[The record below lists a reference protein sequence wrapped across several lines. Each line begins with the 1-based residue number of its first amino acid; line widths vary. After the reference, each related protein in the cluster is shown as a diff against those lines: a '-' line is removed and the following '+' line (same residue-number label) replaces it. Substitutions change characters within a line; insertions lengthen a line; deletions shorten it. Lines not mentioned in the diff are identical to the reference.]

1 MPSSHRSGGNGG
13 IGFIEVVI
21 LGIALVLGLRLFQLQ
36 VVDHEDYLALANRQ
50 WQREE
55 SLTAPRGNLYD
66 RRGIP
71 LAVGTV
77 KYRVSADPQF
87 YRQKGSERR
96 AAILDTLA
104 ELLDTPRARIK
115 GALRAEGRFALLH
128 DGIALGPGDR
138 QRLVKTG
145 VVHLTQCAARL
156 YPMGALAAPLL
167 GFVNAEGKGVAGLEA
182 GLQDELAGRD
192 GVAVVQQDDLGHS
205 LISPLNRRLVEPE
218 RGSDVYLTLDHKVQ
232 AIVDMELERAALEA
246 GVRSASAVVIDPHTG
261 EILAMSSW
269 PSVADRDAEAYSPE
283 KWKLLP
289 VQATYEP
296 GSTLK
301 ALTSIALLEKGDVS
315 LSTQVDAEDGHAI
328 IDGTG
333 IRDDKPHLG
342 YLSFREA
349 FAYSSNICFAKL
361 SRRLSEEDLFGTLRN
376 LGFGNSHG
384 LSLPGEENGIL
395 REPSSWSRRSKLTLI
410 FGQEL
415 TATPLQVTAALG
427 ALATDGLL
435 MRPRILRGIAEEGGR
450 APREEEPVLLRRV
463 CRKETARTIR
473 ALLGDVVEDGTGS
486 RARVPGLA
494 VGGKTGT
501 AQKFAGGALKQGKYL
516 ASFIGLAPLDA
527 PRLVIGIF
535 MDEPRKEMIHGG
547 QSAAPAF
554 ARIVEKLAVAT
565 PQLLASAPERR
576 AKDERREGKPV
587 PSFLELDTA
596 EAEKRARDEGLPMRF
611 KGHGARVVA
620 QVPDPGCRR
629 RADELLVL
637 VLGDP
642 QSMDDDPPQLVGL
655 SLREARRRALERGFR
670 VLPRGRGI
678 VIEQGRPDEG
688 RGGVIPLRLGPGAG
702 VGS

>member
-1 MPSSHRSGGNGG
+1 MPPAPRNGG

-21 LGIALVLGLRLFQLQ
+21 LGVALVLGLRLFQLQ
-36 VVDHEDYLALANRQ
+36 IVDHEDYIALANRQ

-55 SLTAPRGNLYD
+55 SLSAPRGNLYD
-66 RRGIP
+66 RTGIP

-77 KYRVSADPQF
+77 KYRVTADPQF
-87 YRQKGSERR
+87 FRQKEQDERGEVVE
-96 AAILDTLA
+96 TLT
-104 ELLDTPRARIK
+104 ELLSIPGSRLKRM
-115 GALRAEGRFALLH
+115 LRAKGRYTLLH
-128 DGIALGPGDR
+128 EGIALGPGER
-138 QRLVKTG
+138 ERLTDTG
-145 VVHLTQCAARL
+145 VVHLRQCAARL
-156 YPMGALAAPLL
+156 YPMGGLAAPLL

-192 GVAVVQQDDLGHS
+192 GVALVQQDDLGHS

-246 GVRSASAVVIDPHTG
+246 GARSGSAVVIDPHTG

-269 PSVADRDAEAYSPE
+269 PSVADRDAEAYDAE

-296 GSTLK
+296 GSTVK
-301 ALTSIALLEKGDVS
+301 ALTSIALLEKGDVN
-315 LSTQVDAEDGHAI
+315 LSTQVDAEDGHAV

-349 FAYSSNICFAKL
+349 FTLSSNICFAKL
-361 SRRLSEEDLFGTLRN
+361 SLRLSDADLFGTLRN
-376 LGFGNSHG
+376 LGFGNSYG
-384 LSLPGEENGIL
+384 LALPGEENGIL
-395 REPSSWSRRSKLTLI
+395 HEPSSWSRRSKLTLV

-415 TATPLQVTAALG
+415 TATPLQVTAAVG

-473 ALLGDVVEDGTGS
+473 SLLNDVVEEGTGR

-501 AQKFAGGALKQGKYL
+501 AQKFEGGALKRGKYL
-516 ASFIGLAPLDA
+516 ASFVGLAPLDS

-565 PQLLASAPERR
+565 PQLLASAPERK
-576 AKDERREGKPV
+576 ADEERRHGKPV

-596 EAEKRARDEGLPMRF
+596 EAEQRARDEGLPMRF
-611 KGHGARVVA
+611 KGHGTRVVA
-620 QVPDPGCRR
+620 QMPDPGCRR

-642 QSMDDDPPQLVGL
+642 RDASDDPPRLVGL

-670 VLPRGRGI
+670 VLPRGRG
-678 VIEQGRPDEG
+678 VVLEQGRPDEG